1 VLLSQ
6 YQLVWLNA
14 LAAHF
19 PTLLKIIAL
28 KNIKKYAGLNVAAN
42 DLKYSQVYIIYRI
55 IYNLPM

>member
-1 VLLSQ
+1 
-6 YQLVWLNA
+6 VWLNA